1 MRKNR
6 IIRPMEQNN
15 GGMGSSTNIDY
26 DYDHHHNH
34 HDGDDDFDD
43 YHQADDNHNV
53 HSDLFNF
60 FNNHQQ
66 QRLNNQ
72 FESIELKNIDHDGTY
87 YRHDDL
93 NKDSVNSNSGRNSDN
108 PIAVESSVD
117 RGHQQQQQQQQEHH
131 HEQYSNPK
139 MMMIAT
145 TAAAAAVTAKNMN
158 NQNSTSK
165 MIMNPHL
172 YVNLIKKCIQLVI
185 DDRQNENH
193 QFVNERPS
201 SSSKSSMREKKSWFF
216 GQPSNGHNHLGRMVI
231 DRRDKNHLKDNS
243 DSLHKS
249 SYAERLDSF
258 WKDLKGIRYKKQN
271 GKIVQIGSRRN
282 RNSMNSDKNNRVNKR
297 MILLLMNLSVA
308 KPLLEKI
315 QSKEQLKRLE
325 NALKMSGNN
334 QHMEQQQQQE
344 NKKLK
349 STTTSTSSL
358 YDYRNHLQQSSLSP
372 FDVDQLKL
380 FKTDSND
387 NLDLLS
393 QQSSAS
399 MKTSRN
405 SDDEDS
411 SLSSSHSIMA
421 NKQSPRSIE
430 DNDNQSDFMPAS
442 LFGNDGANLFTLSP
456 QLFPTSTAAMTTSAT
471 MKIIE
476 PITTKINRQKHH
488 AITTTTTT
496 TGTGHT
502 VASKSSSSRLI
513 ETDRPVLETPLSK
526 KLLSQKI
533 ILDAIPWDKEGI
545 RFKRDIHNTGSHFFQ
560 SHLIKLIIL
569 ISNQIFT

>member
-1 MRKNR
+1 
-6 IIRPMEQNN
+6 
-15 GGMGSSTNIDY
+15 
-26 DYDHHHNH
+26 
-34 HDGDDDFDD
+34 
-43 YHQADDNHNV
+43 
-53 HSDLFNF
+53 
-60 FNNHQQ
+60 
-66 QRLNNQ
+66 
-72 FESIELKNIDHDGTY
+72 
-87 YRHDDL
+87 
-93 NKDSVNSNSGRNSDN
+93 
-108 PIAVESSVD
+108 
-117 RGHQQQQQQQQEHH
+117 
-131 HEQYSNPK
+131 
-139 MMMIAT
+139 
-145 TAAAAAVTAKNMN
+145 
-158 NQNSTSK
+158 
-165 MIMNPHL
+165 
-172 YVNLIKKCIQLVI
+172 
-185 DDRQNENH
+185 
-193 QFVNERPS
+193 
-201 SSSKSSMREKKSWFF
+201 MREKKSWFF

-387 NLDLLS
+387 NLDLLP

-399 MKTSRN
+399 METSRN

-421 NKQSPRSIE
+421 HKQSPRSIE

-471 MKIIE
+471 MKVIE

-488 AITTTTTT
+488 AITTTTT